1 MISGEQPIFTV
12 FPDSL
17 MGFCGLSLMAF
28 GWTRGCPAL
37 PDSWCWC
44 GETHRHQ
51 NSCLE
56 TAGGLQGVRFRFMMN
71 SRLMTVLSIT
81 SADLQTVEGGREGRF
96 VLLFKIELLFYYFF
110 YNCDSD
116 SSQGEKEKT
125 TQYSKH
131 KEGKRRNYKTPMIFQ
146 PTWRWCGASQ
156 TFHFYWMDLFPWEW
170 VPLLVINLHLF
181 FWSIVL

>member
-1 MISGEQPIFTV
+1 MKRRSDRAHCTQSIHVFAFSGAWLISELKYSYDYMISGEQPIFTV

-110 YNCDSD
+110 LQLWFWLIS
-116 SSQGEKEKT
+116 G
-125 TQYSKH
+125 
-131 KEGKRRNYKTPMIFQ
+131 GKRKNNTIQ
-146 PTWRWCGASQ
+146 Q
-156 TFHFYWMDLFPWEW
+156 TQRRQKKKL
-170 VPLLVINLHLF
+170 
-181 FWSIVL
+181 